1 MKVRFALA
9 MKSKSFEKRSFRMP
23 KNFKIRPRMR
33 ALLSPAVTKIEMAGF
48 VAWIGVLLIAPMVT
62 LNLPNILVTLSL
74 LLVWHVH
81 RVVAVFWIWRILG
94 SVYILLL
101 SLGFAHVIAQ
111 NIELRVFTLPLAV
124 IIVLSSPILFVT
136 AQDYFL
142 SAILVWA
149 LLWPNLDVSLYREL
163 EVYLAIFCIA
173 SVSIGFTLSFTYLRN
188 MRSVLLVESEFRMLA
203 ETDFLTSILNRRAFM
218 ETFRNALA
226 GGHSGYFIMLDIDS
240 FKQKNDQYGHDV
252 GDKILCAMAACL
264 KSTPGSHSVGRIG
277 GEEFGVLL
285 LGSDN
290 AVAHEYALRLLAGI
304 RNSVMPPHKYTCSA
318 GIAQFSATSDMSAVL
333 KCADIN
339 MYRAKADGKDRVFQD
354 GKRVKPPSPATT

>member
-1 MKVRFALA
+1 
-9 MKSKSFEKRSFRMP
+9 MP

-101 SLGFAHVIAQ
+101 SLGFAHVIAH

-149 LLWPNLDVSLYREL
+149 LMWPNLDVSLYREL

-218 ETFRNALA
+218 ETFRNAFGRRSQRLF
-226 GGHSGYFIMLDIDS
+226 HHVGY
-240 FKQKNDQYGHDV
+240 
-252 GDKILCAMAACL
+252 
-264 KSTPGSHSVGRIG
+264 
-277 GEEFGVLL
+277 
-285 LGSDN
+285 
-290 AVAHEYALRLLAGI
+290 
-304 RNSVMPPHKYTCSA
+304 
-318 GIAQFSATSDMSAVL
+318 
-333 KCADIN
+333 
-339 MYRAKADGKDRVFQD
+339 
-354 GKRVKPPSPATT
+354 